1 MLTMIFLWPQNLLV
15 HHMQVFDT
23 GGEEEKL
30 DMLEPGKGK
39 GVDDLDRVVVDHLE
53 NFQFFR

>member
-15 HHMQVFDT
+15 HHVQMFDA
-23 GGEEEKL
+23 GRKEEKL
-30 DMLEPGKGK
+30 DVLEPGKGK

-53 NFQFFR
+53 FF